1 MVFDIVAGLS
11 KMPTAEE
18 ETSDNDENGAEFD
31 IQTYGLRWWIAFV
44 LALLLIM
51 IRLIANSIGVV
62 NNVYKAYF
70 HVSIYAVD
78 WFTMVQIPGVMVG
91 CIVMAKLT
99 YHSIVDLRR
108 LCLIASVVTFL
119 SCALM
124 IVAFIFPHLYGLI
137 FVGHL
142 LLGLG
147 SPSAFALINMFS
159 TSWFPE
165 NQVGLALSFESMG
178 MSIGTLLAFFIP
190 SQLFESPPANL
201 TKEKTFDLPRN
212 NTFNEA
218 THWQNKTQLRFLF
231 LFGVALLIC
240 LFIVIFIFVYVV
252 DQPPKP
258 PSLAQAK
265 ARAKKT
271 KTEQKKFI
279 ANFKEFFEEVGKVLG
294 DKAVIQFIVITSI
307 LGSVNY
313 LQQLLMSELVRHVF
327 KAIKH
332 NSKINAMSGYVL
344 ICYEIGC
351 FLGSLISG
359 KVIDYTKKYKVVVAV
374 SVGLYFMSFSA
385 LTVGYYF
392 YNIPSVYI
400 FNALLGLFAC
410 FSKIPLFDMLLQHT
424 YPKNPGFVS
433 LTTLSVRLI
442 AAVIFGQTSRVL
454 LEFIN
459 GTAVLIVYCT
469 FTFVAFVVS
478 LFLNPNYKRI
488 QNDSDNFRS
497 EEETALLCETNDLTP

>member
-1 MVFDIVAGLS
+1 
-11 KMPTAEE
+11 MPTAKE
-18 ETSDNDENGAEFD
+18 ETSDNDENDAKCD
-31 IQTYGLRWWIAFV
+31 IKTYGLRWWIAFV
-44 LALLLIM
+44 LALLLMM
-51 IRLIANSIGVV
+51 IRLNANSIGVV

-108 LCLIASVVTFL
+108 LCLVASVVTFL

-147 SPSAFALINMFS
+147 SPSAFALMNMFS

-165 NQVGLALSFESMG
+165 NQVGVALSFESMG
-178 MSIGTLLAFFIP
+178 MSIGSLLAFFIP
-190 SQLFESPPANL
+190 SQLFEHPPANL
-201 TKEKTFDLPRN
+201 TKEKHLALRGN
-212 NTFNEA
+212 NTFNLE

-231 LFGVALLIC
+231 LFGVSLLVC
-240 LFIVIFIFVYVV
+240 LFIVIFIFLYVV

-265 ARAKKT
+265 ARERKPKQ
-271 KTEQKKFI
+271 QKKFI
-279 ANFKEFFEEVGKVLG
+279 ANFKEFLKEVGKVLG
-294 DKAVIQFIVITSI
+294 DKTIIQFMVIASI
-307 LGSVNY
+307 TGSGNY
-313 LQQLLMSELVRHVF
+313 LQKLLMGELVRLVF
-327 KAIKH
+327 NVTEH

-351 FLGSLISG
+351 FLGGLVSG
-359 KVIDYTKKYKVVVAV
+359 KVIDYTKKYKIVVAV
-374 SVGLYFMSFSA
+374 SMGLYFMSFSA

-392 YNIPSVYI
+392 HNIPSVYI

-433 LTTLSVRLI
+433 LTTLSVKFFGALI
-442 AAVIFGQTSRVL
+442 LGQASRVL
-454 LEFIN
+454 LEFTN

-469 FTFVAFVVS
+469 SAFVAFVVS

-488 QNDSDNFRS
+488 QNDTDDFRS
-497 EEETALLCETNDLTP
+497 EEETALLCETNDSTP

>member
-1 MVFDIVAGLS
+1 
-11 KMPTAEE
+11 MPTAKE

-70 HVSIYAVD
+70 QVTIYAVD
-78 WFTMVQIPGVMVG
+78 WFTMVQIPGFMVG
-91 CIVMAKLT
+91 GIVMAKLT

-108 LCLIASVVTFL
+108 LCLVASVVTFL

-124 IVAFIFPHLYGLI
+124 VLAFIFPHLYGLI

-147 SPSAFALINMFS
+147 SPSAFALMNMFS

-165 NQVGLALSFESMG
+165 NQVGVALSFESMG

-190 SQLFESPPANL
+190 SQLFEPPPANL
-201 TKEKTFDLPRN
+201 TKEKKFRLLRN
-212 NTFNEA
+212 NTFSEA
-218 THWQNKTQLRFLF
+218 TRWQNKTQLRFLF
-231 LFGVALLIC
+231 LFGVALLVC
-240 LFIVIFIFVYVV
+240 LFIVICIFVYVV
-252 DQPPKP
+252 DQPPQP

-271 KTEQKKFI
+271 KTEHKKFI
-279 ANFKEFFEEVGKVLG
+279 ANFKEFLEEVGKVLG
-294 DKAVIQFIVITSI
+294 DKTIIPFMVITSTQ
-307 LGSVNY
+307 GSGDY
-313 LQQLLMSELVRHVF
+313 LQKLLMGELVRLVF
-327 KAIKH
+327 NVTEH
-332 NSKINAMSGYVL
+332 NSKINVMSGYVL

-351 FLGSLISG
+351 FLGSLIGG
-359 KVIDYTKKYKVVVAV
+359 KVIDYTKKYKIVVAV

-392 YNIPSVYI
+392 HNIPSIYVS
-400 FNALLGLFAC
+400 NALLGFFLC
-410 FSKIPLFDMLLQHT
+410 FGSIPLFDMLLQHT
-424 YPKNPGFVS
+424 YPKKPGFVS
-433 LTTLSVRLI
+433 LTTLSVRYIGALI
-442 AAVIFGQTSRVL
+442 VGQTSRVL

-469 FTFVAFVVS
+469 FAFVAFVVS
-478 LFLNPNYKRI
+478 LFLNPNYKRT
-488 QNDSDNFRS
+488 QNHADDFRP
-497 EEETALLCETNDLTP
+497 EEETALLFESDNPTP

>member
-1 MVFDIVAGLS
+1 
-11 KMPTAEE
+11 MPIAKE
-18 ETSDNDENGAEFD
+18 ETSDNDENGSEFD

-70 HVSIYAVD
+70 NVSIYAVD
-78 WFTMVQIPGVMVG
+78 WFTMVQIPGFMVG

-108 LCLIASVVTFL
+108 LCLVASVVTFI

-147 SPSAFALINMFS
+147 SPSAFALMNMFS

-190 SQLFESPPANL
+190 SQLFEPPLANL
-201 TKEKTFDLPRN
+201 TKEKHFALRGN
-212 NTFNEA
+212 KTFNQE

-231 LFGVALLIC
+231 LFGVSLLVC
-240 LFIVIFIFVYVV
+240 LFVVIFIFVYVV

-279 ANFKEFFEEVGKVLG
+279 ADFKEFFEEVGKVLG
-294 DKAVIQFIVITSI
+294 DKAIIQFMVITSI
-307 LGSVNY
+307 LGSGNY
-313 LQQLLMSELVRHVF
+313 LQKLLMGELVRLVF
-327 KAIKH
+327 DVTEH

-351 FLGSLISG
+351 FLGGLIGG
-359 KVIDYTKKYKVVVAV
+359 KVIDHTKKYKIVVAV
-374 SVGLYFMSFSA
+374 SMGLYFMSFSA

-392 YNIPSVYI
+392 HNIPSVYI
-400 FNALLGLFAC
+400 LNALLGFFAC

-424 YPKNPGFVS
+424 YPKKPGFVS

-442 AAVIFGQTSRVL
+442 AAIVFGQTSRVL
-454 LEFIN
+454 LESIS
-459 GTAVLIVYCT
+459 GTAVLTAYCT
-469 FTFVAFVVS
+469 SIFVAFVVS

-488 QNDSDNFRS
+488 QNDSDDFRS
-497 EEETALLCETNDLTP
+497 EEETALLCETNDSTP